1 MRRKKGCS
9 CINMENGVD
18 AWNRKTRAHA
28 SLLDARPAVGS
39 SGALSSEDVV
49 LDDERTR
56 DCGE

>member
-39 SGALSSEDVV
+39 SGAKDVV
-49 LDDERTR
+49 LVDEGTR
-56 DCGE
+56 FCGE